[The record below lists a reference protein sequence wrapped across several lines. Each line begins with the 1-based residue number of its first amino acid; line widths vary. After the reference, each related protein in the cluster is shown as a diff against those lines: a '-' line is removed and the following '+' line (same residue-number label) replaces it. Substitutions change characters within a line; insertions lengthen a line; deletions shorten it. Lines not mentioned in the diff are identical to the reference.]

1 MYGYTE
7 NKSAGETG
15 KKAEK
20 KLVLRSIFNFCSQ
33 YSKLTFF
40 LTEKLL
46 APIVSSSKYFCHYSY
61 TELITVRLPYLTR
74 TNKFKMSSQA
84 LSADVQ
90 TGVMLLLKL
99 ICRLSKTRQYHSYFA
114 LQKLTTTRLP
124 SLLSLY
130 RYNYYHTLTSNLP
143 KTQHNTTQHNIIINY
158 DIIYYQKMFN
168 PPFIKICNAIGII
181 DVTST

>member
-1 MYGYTE
+1 
-7 NKSAGETG
+7 
-15 KKAEK
+15 
-20 KLVLRSIFNFCSQ
+20 
-33 YSKLTFF
+33 
-40 LTEKLL
+40 
-46 APIVSSSKYFCHYSY
+46 
-61 TELITVRLPYLTR
+61 
-74 TNKFKMSSQA
+74 
-84 LSADVQ
+84 
-90 TGVMLLLKL
+90 MLLLKL

-143 KTQHNTTQHNIIINY
+143 KTQHNTTQHNIIINN

-181 DVTST
+181 DVTSTWHWIVNNNVGNEYIWIISCLFNADAWRILIWIWYWCYFICIGHAFESFCYFRQNCLVDRTIFDTTGTYCFWPIVSDLIWEY